1 MFSSKE
7 LSTLVAGA
15 EHEINVG
22 DLQVNTSNCRYW
34 LLINYLLTQAHTNY
48 AGGYDLTHPTISAF
62 WQVVGGLS
70 EDQKRALLKFV
81 TSCSRPPLLGFKVI
95 ILRTFLGIY
104 CWQRFIL
111 GFGSSF
117 LYSKFRIRFRKI
129 TNSFNLHES
138 AETSRFQSK
147 IACSLRK
154 LFFLNTYFS
163 GCSHFEE

>member
-1 MFSSKE
+1 MTLNKLFTDPGPHQLCWRLRPHPPHH
-7 LSTLVAGA
+7 LSLLAGCGRPQRGSEA
-15 EHEINVG
+15 SPS
-22 DLQVNTSNCRYW
+22 QVRHKLLSASTSGFQSNNFKD
-34 LLINYLLTQAHTNY
+34 ISGYLL
-48 AGGYDLTHPTISAF
+48 LTTI
-62 WQVVGGLS
+62 
-70 EDQKRALLKFV
+70 
-81 TSCSRPPLLGFKVI
+81 
-95 ILRTFLGIY
+95 Y
-104 CWQRFIL
+104 L